1 MMKKML
7 GFILPLLWVGNAPHS
22 VAQSMQEG
30 KKVKDLSVRLDEVVV
45 TGTGTEHYLKDAPV
59 QTEVL
64 TRKALE
70 QFQARSME
78 ELLSGLSAS
87 LTFHDG
93 DMGGHIQLNGLN
105 NDYILILIDG
115 KRMNGDVGGQNDLN
129 LLNPANIERIEIV
142 KGAASSLYG
151 SDAIAGVINIITR
164 KSPHKMELTST
175 SRVGE
180 YGDVRESAS
189 FGLSVGKIKSVTGV
203 NFRHT
208 DGWQNTDLQWN
219 QQQLKPGSTLKT
231 VNRSTNYTLSEN
243 LEWHVNDQLQL
254 TASGSYYERWVA
266 RSHGQWSYLAND
278 FYYRNY
284 GFAVGGKYKLGGRNY
299 LTADLSYDRYGYFY
313 DYKLQEVTDY
323 SWRGTASLISP
334 DNASSK
340 AFRNRCWA
348 RRKGSSTSASATS

>member
-129 LLNPANIERIEIV
+129 LLNPANIERIEE
-142 KGAASSLYG
+142 G
-151 SDAIAGVINIITR
+151 SCLLPLW
-164 KSPHKMELTST
+164 K
-175 SRVGE
+175 
-180 YGDVRESAS
+180 
-189 FGLSVGKIKSVTGV
+189 
-203 NFRHT
+203 
-208 DGWQNTDLQWN
+208 
-219 QQQLKPGSTLKT
+219 
-231 VNRSTNYTLSEN
+231 
-243 LEWHVNDQLQL
+243 
-254 TASGSYYERWVA
+254 
-266 RSHGQWSYLAND
+266 
-278 FYYRNY
+278 
-284 GFAVGGKYKLGGRNY
+284 
-299 LTADLSYDRYGYFY
+299 
-313 DYKLQEVTDY
+313 
-323 SWRGTASLISP
+323 
-334 DNASSK
+334 
-340 AFRNRCWA
+340 RCHC
-348 RRKGSSTSASATS
+348 RDH